1 MKIKFIRFLII
12 CVGLI
17 VSFNNAFAGEFPEKR
32 SKEAD
37 LFPKPQD
44 NYIAQINPPGFSWL
58 GVNGVMNYRFTI
70 KDAKSGES
78 VIDVQGVRDNIYVP
92 RKALK
97 PGEYVWTVS
106 AFDDAGRFIAE
117 RKPYKL
123 TIPKD
128 LIEQPLPDIDVLLKG
143 IPNDHSRL
151 IYLKENLPEI
161 RKSLTTSRKTMWE
174 VLKRTAD
181 SCLDMPA
188 PGKPTYDKYDIQ
200 TQYILRRMEYQRY
213 YRDLRPAIDKGLQ
226 ALSLAYL
233 LSGEEKYAIAGK
245 RILLEI
251 ASWDPHGLTS
261 SNHGGFDEI
270 GLSLARCTH
279 RAYDWLYEALT
290 EEERE
295 LVRNNCIERA
305 RDTYA
310 RVGIN
315 RPFHRRPGSS
325 HDGRLIGY
333 IGEQAIVLKG
343 EAPDEEV
350 KQWLTYSIEAFM
362 TVYPHWGGD
371 DGDWAEGLDY
381 GPRYNMFITP
391 WIESLRA
398 VSDVDLWQR
407 PFFRNVRNFF
417 TSTTRPNA
425 EFKPFGDGAEINWI
439 ESNRHTTGL
448 MTYLLLHSVR
458 HNDPVVQWWAEQLP
472 MPEIFEYYPVIPLVP
487 EFNES
492 APAPSIHE
500 KADYFK
506 DIGWV
511 AMHSD
516 FADLDNDVFMLFKSS
531 PYASISHSHADQ
543 NGFFISVGGD
553 ALCIAS
559 GYYGPVYGMPHH
571 ALWTRA
577 TKANNCILV
586 NNKGQTI
593 RDFTATGQIDDFKHT
608 GRMTYTVGDATI
620 AYKGLMKKALRH
632 VLFIRPGLFVMLDD
646 LEAPDAA
653 TFQWLL
659 HTLEPVTLNENKQ
672 RVLSTRKNAWLD
684 VKLYNSADQPFE
696 FTQTDTF
703 DTPYL
708 QDVPEI
714 YLDQI
719 TDYWHEAYHKDIEPH
734 YHFKASSIT
743 PSTDLRIAAFMSAG
757 DGDQK
762 PEMEWLSADGW
773 TGVIVSY
780 PDGKAEVWAQL
791 DKTASLPKKHGFSK
805 YQVDKAASIIGIWHS
820 KDGKTDELFTN
831 HPSK

>member
-1 MKIKFIRFLII
+1 MKMKFIRFMFPFITL
-12 CVGLI
+12 
-17 VSFNNAFAGEFPEKR
+17 FAFINIATAVEFPEKR

-58 GVNGVMNYRFTI
+58 GVEGTMNYRFTI
-70 KDAKSGES
+70 KDVES
-78 VIDVQGVRDNIYVP
+78 DQVVIDVQGIRDNIYVP
-92 RKALK
+92 RETLN
-97 PGEYVWTVS
+97 PGNYEWTVS
-106 AFDDAGRFIAE
+106 AFDEAGRFIAE

-123 TIPKD
+123 TIPEG
-128 LIEQPLPDIDVLLKG
+128 LIEQPLPDIEALIEQ
-143 IPNDHSRL
+143 IPGQHSRL
-151 IYLKENLPEI
+151 IFLKENLPEI
-161 RKSLTTSRKTMWE
+161 RKSLSTSRKTMWE
-174 VLKRTAD
+174 VLKNTAD
-181 SCLDMPA
+181 ACLDMKA
-188 PGKPTYDKYDIQ
+188 PIKPTYEKYDIK
-200 TQYILRRMEYQRY
+200 TEYVLRRMEYQSY

-226 ALSLAYL
+226 ALSLTYL
-233 LSGEEKYAIAGK
+233 LTEDKKYATAAK

-251 ASWDPHGLTS
+251 ATWDPHGITS
-261 SNHGGFDEI
+261 SNHGGFDEV

-290 EEERE
+290 EEERD

-305 RDTYA
+305 RDTYM
-310 RVGIN
+310 RVAIN

-333 IGEQAIVLKG
+333 LGEQAIVLVG

-350 KQWLTYSIEAFM
+350 KNWITYSIEAFM

-371 DGDWAEGLDY
+371 DGGWAEGLDY

-391 WIESLRA
+391 WIEGLQA
-398 VSDVDLWQR
+398 VSDIDLWQR
-407 PFFRNVRNFF
+407 PFFRNVRHFF
-417 TSTTRPNA
+417 TSCTRPNA
-425 EFKPFGDGAEINWI
+425 EHKPFADGAEINLI

-458 HNDPVVQWWAEQLP
+458 HNDPAVQWWAEQLP
-472 MPEIFEYYPVIPLVP
+472 TPEIFEYYPVIPLVP
-487 EFNES
+487 EIKKQAA
-492 APAPSIHE
+492 APPIHE
-500 KADYFK
+500 KANYFK
-506 DIGWV
+506 DVGWV

-516 FADLDNDVFMLFKSS
+516 FADLDKDVFMLFKSS

-543 NGFFISVGGD
+543 NAFHISVGGR

-586 NNKGQTI
+586 NGEGQNI
-593 RDFTATGQIDDFKHT
+593 RDFTATGQIDGFKHT
-608 GRMTYTVGDATI
+608 GLMTYTVGDATV
-620 AYKGLMKKALRH
+620 AYKGLMKKCLRH

-646 LEAPDAA
+646 LEAPEAS

-659 HTLEPVTLNENKQ
+659 HTLEPMTLNENKQ
-672 RVLSTRKNAWLD
+672 HVLSTRKGAWLD
-684 VKLYNSADQPFE
+684 VKLYNS
-696 FTQTDTF
+696 TDRPLKFSQSDEF
-703 DTPYL
+703 DTKYL

-719 TDYWHEAYHKDIEPH
+719 TDYWHEAYQKDIEPH
-734 YHFKASSIT
+734 YHFQASSVT
-743 PSTDLRIAAFMSAG
+743 PSPDLRIAAFMTAG
-757 DGDQK
+757 DGNQK
-762 PEMEWLSADGW
+762 PEVEWLSEDGW

-780 PDGKAEVWAQL
+780 PDGKAEVWVQL
-791 DKTASLPKKHGFSK
+791 DKDASHPKIHALSK
-805 YQVDKAASIIGIWHS
+805 YQVEESASIIGIWHS
-820 KDGKTDELFTN
+820 KDGKNNALFSN
-831 HPSK
+831 SPGQ